1 LEKTMLT
8 ETTETLEEQ
17 HPPLGRELAKNSI
30 NARFPTKRSKPQ
42 SPTSIKLTPREQ
54 EILTLV
60 ATGDTSKRIGDTLD
74 LSTRTI
80 ERHRA
85 NLLKKFN
92 QKNSVSLIQSALHH
106 GLL

>member
-1 LEKTMLT
+1 MST
-8 ETTETLEEQ
+8 ETTQTREEQ
-17 HPPLGRELAKNSI
+17 FPLLSRELAKNSV
-30 NARFPTKRSKPQ
+30 NACHPNKCSKPQ
-42 SPTSIKLTPREQ
+42 LTTTIKLTPREQ

-60 ATGDTSKRIGDTLD
+60 ATGDTSKRIGKMLA

-92 QKNSVSLIQSALHH
+92 QKNSISLVQTARHH